1 MRSYLLLLVCLVTS
15 LNLSAQLRLANVFDD
30 HMVIQRNTTVPIWG
44 WAHPSQPVT
53 INVSWDTTTFKT
65 RASNTTFWKTE
76 IKTPDAG
83 GPHTITIKAG
93 NVTRTLQDVLSGE
106 VWLASGQSNME
117 WSMNAAAD
125 GKPLVATVN
134 DPNIRLFH
142 VPRSATSTPQVRGEG
157 EWTLCNNET
166 VGGFSAV
173 AYFFGKKLQE
183 ELGVPVGL
191 IHASWG
197 GAPAEA
203 WTSEEKVNS
212 NDVLREAAGKL
223 KKGQPW
229 CPAEP
234 GVMFNSMINPLIPF
248 RLAGALWYQG
258 ETNVGQNSYKMMM
271 ETLIKDWRE
280 KFETDFPFYYVQ
292 IAPYSG
298 YGGDSGA
305 RLREQ
310 QVKMT
315 EIPKTGMVVVTDLVD
330 DIKDIHPR
338 YKKTVGERLANYALA
353 DTYGKQDIAYK
364 SPLYKSI
371 AVEKNKVRITFDNV
385 LTGLK
390 ANGEIKHFMVAGDDQ
405 KFYPAKAK
413 IEKGTVVVTA
423 KEVKKPVAVRY
434 AWGSDIIPDLFSNEG
449 LPVPAFRSDEWK

>member
-1 MRSYLLLLVCLVTS
+1 AMRSSLLLLVCLVTS

-76 IKTPDAG
+76 IKTPEAG

-203 WTSEEKVNS
+203 CTSEEKVNS
-212 NDVLREAAGKL
+212 
-223 KKGQPW
+223 
-229 CPAEP
+229 
-234 GVMFNSMINPLIPF
+234 
-248 RLAGALWYQG
+248 
-258 ETNVGQNSYKMMM
+258 
-271 ETLIKDWRE
+271 
-280 KFETDFPFYYVQ
+280 
-292 IAPYSG
+292 
-298 YGGDSGA
+298 
-305 RLREQ
+305 
-310 QVKMT
+310 
-315 EIPKTGMVVVTDLVD
+315 
-330 DIKDIHPR
+330 
-338 YKKTVGERLANYALA
+338 
-353 DTYGKQDIAYK
+353 
-364 SPLYKSI
+364 
-371 AVEKNKVRITFDNV
+371 
-385 LTGLK
+385 
-390 ANGEIKHFMVAGDDQ
+390 
-405 KFYPAKAK
+405 
-413 IEKGTVVVTA
+413 
-423 KEVKKPVAVRY
+423 
-434 AWGSDIIPDLFSNEG
+434 
-449 LPVPAFRSDEWK
+449 